1 MPPAYASPNGRVM
14 TPNNRYAGEAVVR
27 SKQIVHPR
35 QKLLVFGASG
45 AIGSAVVASALE
57 RDWDIYAVSRSLYE
71 STDPRVTPIAAD
83 PLSSSFQPADL
94 AIGAPYTSVCWAQG
108 TNTNDSVYN
117 VDLERHLSIYRA
129 NCAYILVTLQAL
141 LDQKLM
147 ANGSRFCVIS
157 SIWQNLARQ
166 SKLSYCM
173 SKAAL
178 QGLVLSAAADLAV
191 DGHLINA
198 VLPGALET
206 PMTRKNLSAEQIDR
220 LASATAFGRLPALED
235 VASLVCYL
243 CSPENTGITGQFIAA
258 DLGFSHVRIV

>member
-1 MPPAYASPNGRVM
+1 VDS
-14 TPNNRYAGEAVVR
+14 
-27 SKQIVHPR
+27 SKQKVHPR
-35 QKLLVFGASG
+35 QRLLVFGASG
-45 AIGSAVVASALE
+45 AIGNAVVTSALD
-57 RDWDIYAVSRSLYE
+57 RDWDVYAVSRSVQTA
-71 STDPRVTPIAAD
+71 TDSRVTTIAAD
-83 PLSSSFQPADL
+83 PLSPSFCPSDL

-117 VDLERHLSIYRA
+117 VDLDRHLSIYHA
-129 NCAYILVTLQAL
+129 NCTFILITLQAL
-141 LDQKLM
+141 LKEKLM
-147 ANGSRFCVIS
+147 AEASRFCVIS

-178 QGLVLSAAADLAV
+178 QGLVLSAAADLAA
-191 DGHLINA
+191 DGLLINA

-220 LASATAFGRLPALED
+220 LASATAFGRLPALQD

-243 CSPENTGITGQFIAA
+243 CSPENSGITGQFIAA

>member
-1 MPPAYASPNGRVM
+1 MR
-14 TPNNRYAGEAVVR
+14 
-27 SKQIVHPR
+27 PR
-35 QKLLVFGASG
+35 QRLLVFGASG
-45 AIGSAVVASALE
+45 AIGKAVVAAALK
-57 RDWDIYAVSRSLYE
+57 RDWDVVAVARSVQKVEEPRLKWIAVNPMANSFRASDL
-71 STDPRVTPIAAD
+71 STNT
-83 PLSSSFQPADL
+83 
-94 AIGAPYTSVCWAQG
+94 PYTSVCWAQG

-117 VDLERHLSIYRA
+117 VDLKAHLSIYQA
-129 NCAYILVTLQAL
+129 NCTYILVTLQAL
-141 LDQKLM
+141 LAQDLM
-147 ANGSRFCVIS
+147 AKGSRFCVIS

-178 QGLVLSAAADLAV
+178 QGLVLSAATDLAA

-206 PMTRKNLSAEQIDR
+206 PMTRQNLSPEQIDR
-220 LASATAFGRLPALED
+220 FATSTGFGRLPTLED

-243 CSPENTGITGQFIAA
+243 CSPENSGITGQFIAA

>member
-1 MPPAYASPNGRVM
+1 
-14 TPNNRYAGEAVVR
+14 VVG
-27 SKQIVHPR
+27 SQQLVHSR
-35 QKLLVFGASG
+35 QRLLVFGASG
-45 AIGSAVVASALE
+45 AIGKAVVAAALE
-57 RDWDIYAVSRSLYE
+57 RDWDVFAASRSIQE
-71 STDPRVTPIAAD
+71 VTDPRAKCIAVD
-83 PLSSSFQPADL
+83 PMSPSFQASAL
-94 AIGAPYTSVCWAQG
+94 SIGAPYTSVCWAQG

-117 VDLERHLSIYRA
+117 VDLEAHLSIYRA

-141 LDQKLM
+141 LSENLM
-147 ANGSRFCVIS
+147 EKGSRFCVIS

-206 PMTRKNLSAEQIDR
+206 PMTRKNLNAEQIDR
-220 LASATAFGRLPALED
+220 LAKATAFGRLPALGD

-243 CSPENTGITGQFIAA
+243 CSSENSGITGQFVAA
-258 DLGFSHVRIV
+258 DLGFSHVRII